1 MIPLPFTLPAW
12 LNLRTIGA
20 VAATAALCIPTAY
33 CTGRR
38 DANIAAEARV
48 KLAAE
53 KVKSAALKASLA
65 ATAVRYAQ
73 DAKDAEELKGLRDEI
88 DRTATEDDVGPGTAA
103 VLDRLRR
110 QQAASRE
117 AAR

>member
-1 MIPLPFTLPAW
+1 MIPLPAIPAW

-20 VAATAALCIPTAY
+20 VTATAALCIPTAY

-53 KVKSAALKASLA
+53 KIKSAALKASLA
-65 ATAVRYAQ
+65 ANTIRAAQ
-73 DAKDAEELKGLRDEI
+73 DARDAEELKGLRDEI
-88 DRTATEDDVGPGTAA
+88 DRAATGDDVGPGLSA